1 MVSASTGTAGLAGR
15 VPPDRAIVN
24 GWAAMARGAAL
35 EPLAYP
41 VPDLGDREVRVAV
54 SHCGLCYTDVH
65 AIDDLFGI
73 TTYPFVPGHEI
84 VGRVEACGAAVT
96 GLAVGD
102 RVGVG
107 WQGRSCERCRWCAR
121 GEEQLCL
128 ELGACATFGRHGGFS
143 EAVTVDSRFAYRLP
157 DEMASDVAAV
167 LMCAGVAVF
176 APLRRLAS
184 APGRQVAIYGVGGLG
199 HLAIQFAHAL
209 GCQVTALSSSP
220 AKEREALELG
230 ADRFVAL
237 GDRPRMRLLDDVFD
251 VMLCT
256 AHGALDW
263 EELMAVMDKRGH
275 IVLVGFPGMELNP
288 TRLVAHELSI
298 TGSLLGNHATVREM
312 LAFAAAHRIRPM
324 VEPAPM
330 SRVNEAIRRLA
341 ERQVRYRIVLG
352 AGG

>member
-1 MVSASTGTAGLAGR
+1 MVGASTGDARHVL
-15 VPPDRAIVN
+15 PDRAVVH
-24 GWAAMARGAAL
+24 GWAAMTMGAAL
-35 EPLAYP
+35 EPVAYD
-41 VPDLGDREVRVAV
+41 VPDLGDRDVRVAV

-73 TTYPFVPGHEI
+73 TSFPFVPGHEI
-84 VGRVEACGAAVT
+84 VGRVEACGGAVT
-96 GLAVGD
+96 DLAVGD
-102 RVGVG
+102 RVGIG

-143 EAVTVDSRFAYRLP
+143 DAVTVDSRFAYRLP
-157 DEMASDVAAV
+157 DEMASDAAAV

-176 APLRRLAS
+176 APLRRLA
-184 APGRQVAIYGVGGLG
+184 PVPDRQVAIYGVGGLG

-220 AKEREALELG
+220 AKERDALELG

-237 GDRPRMRLLDDVFD
+237 GDRPRMRSLQDVFT

-256 AHGALDW
+256 AHGDLDW
-263 EELMAVMDKRGH
+263 DELLAVMDKRGH
-275 IVLVGFPGMELNP
+275 IVLVGFPDIGFNP

-312 LAFAAAHRIRPM
+312 LRFAAEHRIRPI
-324 VEPAPM
+324 VEPFPM

-341 ERQVRYRIVLG
+341 EGRARYRIVLRTG
-352 AGG
+352 D